1 MDTVTV
7 VGTASSEDT
16 LTVFGHP
23 IAVHHLPKKKAGKRV
38 KVTGELLFTHDAGAF
53 LQIRN
58 WEETDEPDCN
68 EVVVS
73 GTVMGI
79 LPPVEREGGKR
90 SACVILRQN
99 DSNSSRMLLTVIGSR
114 IEEVGIG
121 NLSTGQQLKVRGYIT
136 YHKRGLH
143 VLYAGKEV

>member
-1 MDTVTV
+1 MNTVTL
-7 VGTASSEDT
+7 VGTINEDLT

-23 IAVHHLPKKKAGKRV
+23 IAVRYLPKKKVGKRV
-38 KVTGELLFTHDAGAF
+38 KVTGVLTFTHTDGAYI
-53 LQIRN
+53 QTRN
-58 WEETDEPDCN
+58 WEETDAPDSN

-73 GTVMGI
+73 GIVMGV

-99 DSNSSRMLLTVIGSR
+99 DNDTSRFLLTIVGPR
-114 IEEVGIG
+114 IEEVDVG
-121 NLSTGQQLKVRGYIT
+121 NLSTGQQLKVRGYIN